1 MSAPT
6 TPTTRSRR
14 LDSDLGMQ
22 VLLLVL
28 VALGVAAIVLAGA

>member
-1 MSAPT
+1 MNAPT

-14 LDSDLGMQ
+14 LDSDRGMQ

-28 VALGVAAIVLAGA
+28 VTLSVAAIVLVGA